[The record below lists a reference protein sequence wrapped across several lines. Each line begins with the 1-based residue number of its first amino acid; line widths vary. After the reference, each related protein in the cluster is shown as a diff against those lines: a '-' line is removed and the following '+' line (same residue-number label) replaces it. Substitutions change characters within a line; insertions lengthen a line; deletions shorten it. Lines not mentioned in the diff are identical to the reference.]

1 VGSRVSA
8 CARLRRSTIDVKASP
23 AVAADGDDQA
33 DLDPPALQPPGTSLV
48 KSAGMF
54 ASGRPASSSRSPR
67 RRALACAS
75 ISSSQALTVRQVGGT
90 QPSWANRCR
99 SPPFGIMSGADHGTL
114 MSIGSDAVGAAK
126 EPMPHSRLSG
136 DRARRRPDGLV
147 FQLRPADGVRDHQQV
162 NQRPRDRHAGANKE
176 RQHE

>member
-1 VGSRVSA
+1 
-8 CARLRRSTIDVKASP
+8 
-23 AVAADGDDQA
+23 
-33 DLDPPALQPPGTSLV
+33 
-48 KSAGMF
+48 
-54 ASGRPASSSRSPR
+54 
-67 RRALACAS
+67 
-75 ISSSQALTVRQVGGT
+75 VRQVAGT

-99 SPPFGIMSGADHGTL
+99 STPFGIMSGADHGTL

-136 DRARRRPDGLV
+136 DRARRGPDGLV

-162 NQRPRDRHAGANKE
+162 NQRPHDRHAGANKE